1 MRSTPPRASTRS
13 SAMSKR
19 RYLKLVLPKLATRI
33 FMMHSVESRV
43 CDPPLNAQLPSEE
56 RIQHRFFRSRNHMS
70 ADELSIGAG
79 CLSAGVHG
87 GADRADIASDK
98 RGHVGAA
105 NLNLT
110 GQRDVRR
117 LAHGVGRRDGR
128 DQALGLHQTQSFV
141 IAVVSG
147 IA

>member
-1 MRSTPPRASTRS
+1 
-13 SAMSKR
+13 MSNR

-33 FMMHSVESRV
+33 FIMHSVESRV
-43 CDPPLNAQLPSEE
+43 CDTSLNAQLPSQE
-56 RIQHRFFRSRNHMS
+56 RIQHGFFRSRNHVS

-79 CLSAGVHG
+79 RLSAGVDG

-110 GQRDVRR
+110 RQRDVRR
-117 LAHGVGRRDGR
+117 LAHGIGRRDGR
-128 DQALGLHQTQSFV
+128 DQTLGLDQTQGFV
-141 IAVVSG
+141 VAVVSR
-147 IA
+147 IARSHSKYLD

>member
-33 FMMHSVESRV
+33 FMMHSVESRL

-56 RIQHRFFRSRNHMS
+56 RIQHRFFRSRNHVS

-79 CLSAGVHG
+79 CLSSGIDRCAH
-87 GADRADIASDK
+87 RADIASDK
-98 RGHVGAA
+98 RRHVGAA

-110 GQRDVRR
+110 REGDVRR

-128 DQALGLHQTQSFV
+128 DQALGLDQTQGFMV
-141 IAVVSG
+141 AVVSR